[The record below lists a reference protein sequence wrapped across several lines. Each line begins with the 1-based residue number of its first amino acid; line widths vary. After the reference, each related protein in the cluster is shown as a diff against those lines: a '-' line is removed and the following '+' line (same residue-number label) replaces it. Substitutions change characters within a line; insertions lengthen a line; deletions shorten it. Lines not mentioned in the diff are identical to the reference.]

1 MEKQTSNCLFS
12 DEKIYKTGYYVSL
25 FGTALILLW
34 IGIFKFTPTEAK
46 AIENLITHH
55 PLSFWAY
62 EVFSLQTVSNII
74 GVIEVLTAIGLI
86 LSVWFSALKK
96 YVGWTMI
103 VTFVVTLSY
112 LFTTPNMWRMVD
124 GVPVT
129 DFFILKDIL
138 LLGFAMMLLGNSTNN
153 K

>member
-1 MEKQTSNCLFS
+1 MEKQTSICLFS

-25 FGTALILLW
+25 FGGALILLW

-46 AIENLITHH
+46 TIESLITHH

-74 GVIEVLTAIGLI
+74 GVIEVLTAVGLV
-86 LSVWFSALKK
+86 LSVWLSALKK
-96 YVGWTMI
+96 YVGWAMV

-112 LFTTPNMWRMVD
+112 LFTTPNMWRMID

-138 LLGFAMMLLGNSTNN
+138 LLGFAMIFLGNSTNN